1 MVNPNLGHDE
11 PTLGVGTA
19 RAGRELIQK
28 TIISVQTSF
37 LMSKSVIHKLPKRKV
52 KFGPYIFPM

>member
-1 MVNPNLGHDE
+1 LQVKLFVVNPNLGHDE

-28 TIISVQTSF
+28 IIIRAQTSF
-37 LMSKSVIHKLPKRKV
+37 FMSKSVIHK
-52 KFGPYIFPM
+52 